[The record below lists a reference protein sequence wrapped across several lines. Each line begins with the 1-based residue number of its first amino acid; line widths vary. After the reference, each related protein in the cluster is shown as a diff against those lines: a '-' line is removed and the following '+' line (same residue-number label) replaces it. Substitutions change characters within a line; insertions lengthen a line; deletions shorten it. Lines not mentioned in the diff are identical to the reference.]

1 MKGRAAGS
9 TGDGEDGPFGVIFV
23 LGKGG
28 SGKSVVSEGL
38 AALAAERGQRTLLVR
53 IGESALTPD
62 KEAHGPATSRH
73 GFETVHLD
81 ARLAMDE
88 YVQHVIR
95 LRPLVERIT
104 RSEVYRK
111 FFAAAPGL
119 PELVVLGRIREFSR
133 ETDRGGSWRFDSIIV
148 DCPSTGH
155 GLLMLETPFAAYRA
169 APVGP
174 FARMASEI
182 IEWLQTG
189 VRIALVA
196 IPEEMAVVEA
206 VEFKDDLLERTE
218 LKPALAFL
226 NRMRMESLSDAAHA
240 AVTEAD
246 PLPGSR
252 EHVLLDAALRV
263 QRRTRLEAFHRRRLS
278 RGLGLSPIVIRELPN
293 TRPATVAAALGE
305 DRRLGGGP

>member
-1 MKGRAAGS
+1 
-9 TGDGEDGPFGVIFV
+9 
-23 LGKGG
+23 
-28 SGKSVVSEGL
+28 
-38 AALAAERGQRTLLVR
+38 
-53 IGESALTPD
+53 
-62 KEAHGPATSRH
+62 
-73 GFETVHLD
+73 
-81 ARLAMDE
+81 
-88 YVQHVIR
+88 
-95 LRPLVERIT
+95 
-104 RSEVYRK
+104 
-111 FFAAAPGL
+111 
-119 PELVVLGRIREFSR
+119 
-133 ETDRGGSWRFDSIIV
+133 
-148 DCPSTGH
+148 
-155 GLLMLETPFAAYRA
+155 
-169 APVGP
+169 
-174 FARMASEI
+174 MASEI